1 MTVAE
6 LRVLLDSYWWFD
18 GPTSCRN
25 VVRSIV
31 RTWAEDY
38 PDDRLTLTAR
48 PRDVARLESVLD
60 GLGIRAEVRAVPR
73 WARIHAL
80 AAVSLSRAARG
91 HDLLLAQNF
100 SARGRGALSC
110 TFVHDAMFVEHP
122 EWFLPIERAYLA
134 GIRPLLRRADVVF
147 TSSAT
152 EARRIQ
158 RCWPETA
165 GRVTAVGLHTPR
177 DLLEA
182 GERRPVG
189 VDDTPFL
196 LVVGRL
202 NVRKNLAR
210 LVEAFLASPQSAST
224 RLLVVG
230 QPDGLGELVPADD
243 ARVAVLSHIDDAEL
257 AWLYR
262 HARAFVFPSL
272 DEGFG
277 LPLVEA
283 RTMGAH
289 ILASDIPVF
298 RELGLAD
305 GYFDARSVSDIQRA
319 LDELPVVPPAHTS
332 VTTSWSETVAGIRTA
347 ALERLAAPA
356 RR

>member
-1 MTVAE
+1 MPT
-6 LRVLLDSYWWFD
+6 LRVLLDTYWWFD
-18 GPTSCRN
+18 GPTSLRN
-25 VVRSIV
+25 VVRSIA
-31 RTWAEDY
+31 RTWAEDF
-38 PDDRLTLTAR
+38 PDDRVTLTAR
-48 PRDVARLESVLD
+48 PAQVEPLREVLA
-60 GLGIRAEVRAVPR
+60 GLGIEAEVRPVPR

-80 AAVSLSRAARG
+80 AAVSLARHAPG

-100 SARGRGALSC
+100 SARGRGGALSC
-110 TFVHDAMFVEHP
+110 TFVHDAMYVEHP
-122 EWFLPIERAYLA
+122 EWFLPVERAYLA
-134 GIRPLLRRADVVF
+134 GIRPLLRRARLVF
-147 TSSAT
+147 TSSRT
-152 EARRIQ
+152 EAARIE
-158 RCWPETA
+158 RLWPETA
-165 GRVTAVGLHTPR
+165 GRVHAVGLHTPR
-177 DLLEA
+177 ELLEA
-182 GERRPVG
+182 GERRPQGVG
-189 VDDTPFL
+189 DEPYL

-210 LVEAFLASPQSAST
+210 LVEAFLASTTSSST

-243 ARVAVLSHIDDAEL
+243 SRVAVLSRIDDAEL

-289 ILASDIPVF
+289 VLASDIPVF

-305 GYFDARSVSDIQRA
+305 DYFDPRSVGDIAMA
-319 LDELPVVPPAHTS
+319 LDRIPETPAAHAPL
-332 VTTSWSETVAGIRTA
+332 TTSWSETVAAIRDA
-347 ALERLAAPA
+347 ALEHLAEPA

>member
-1 MTVAE
+1 MPA
-6 LRVLLDSYWWFD
+6 LRVLFDTYWWFD

-31 RTWAEDY
+31 RTWAEDH
-38 PDDRLTLTAR
+38 PEDELTLTAR
-48 PRDVARLESVLD
+48 PAQVGRLREVLD
-60 GLGIRAEVRAVPR
+60 GLGIAAEVRPVPR

-80 AAVSLSRAARG
+80 AAVSTARHAPG
-91 HDLLLAQNF
+91 HDVLLAQNF
-100 SARGRGALSC
+100 SARSRGGALSC
-110 TFVHDAMFVEHP
+110 TFVHDAMYVEHP

-134 GIRPLLRRADVVF
+134 GIRPLLRRAGIVF
-147 TSSAT
+147 TSSRT
-152 EARRIQ
+152 EAARIE
-158 RCWPETA
+158 RLWPETA
-165 GRVTAVGLHTPR
+165 GRVRAVGLHTPR
-177 DLLEA
+177 DLLDA
-182 GERRPVG
+182 GERRPPGVG
-189 VDDTPFL
+189 DEPYL

-210 LVEAFLASPQSAST
+210 LVEAFLASTLSSST

-243 ARVAVLSHIDDAEL
+243 DRVEVLSRIDDAEL

-289 ILASDIPVF
+289 VVASDIPVF
-298 RELGLAD
+298 RELALAD
-305 GYFDARSVSDIQRA
+305 DYFDPRSVDDMRRA
-319 LDELPVVPPAHTS
+319 LDRIPDEPAPHAPL
-332 VTTSWSETVAGIRTA
+332 TTSWSDTVAGIRSA
-347 ALERLAAPA
+347 VLERLAEPA

>member
-1 MTVAE
+1 M
-6 LRVLLDSYWWFD
+6 
-18 GPTSCRN
+18 
-25 VVRSIV
+25 
-31 RTWAEDY
+31 
-38 PDDRLTLTAR
+38 
-48 PRDVARLESVLD
+48 
-60 GLGIRAEVRAVPR
+60 
-73 WARIHAL
+73 
-80 AAVSLSRAARG
+80 
-91 HDLLLAQNF
+91 
-100 SARGRGALSC
+100 
-110 TFVHDAMFVEHP
+110 
-122 EWFLPIERAYLA
+122 
-134 GIRPLLRRADVVF
+134 VF

-165 GRVTAVGLHTPR
+165 GRVKAVGLHTPR

-289 ILASDIPVF
+289 IIASDIPVF

-305 GYFDARSVSDIQRA
+305 GYFDPRSVSDIRRA
-319 LDELPVVPPAHTS
+319 LDELPVVAPAHAP
-332 VTTSWSETVAGIRTA
+332 VTTSWSDTVAGIRTA